1 MLYMSYSQNSAMM
14 CASWPSCGNDCDLV
28 IGVTRQLHVDAV
40 EPFAVD
46 IEMFGST

>member
-1 MLYMSYSQNSAMM
+1 MSYSQNSAIM
-14 CASWPSCGNDCDLV
+14 CASWPYYGNACDLV
-28 IGVTRQLHVDAV
+28 IRVTRQLHVDAV